1 MIVALG
7 INSILKEANYYAI
20 SVLLVIAAIALLVWR
35 FEKKQILLRDV
46 VMISVLVSMAVVG
59 RLIFFAVPQ
68 VKPCAAIVIIT
79 GIMLGKEAGIICGFL
94 TAFVSNFFFGQG
106 PWTPWQMLAFGAVG
120 FVAALVF
127 SGNILEE
134 KENKM
139 VLAVF
144 GFLVVLIVYGLIVD
158 TGSVFMMLDRPTWK
172 GALGIYGAGIVFN
185 ITHAIATAVFLWL
198 LAKPLMM
205 KIDRVKKK
213 YGE

>member
-1 MIVALG
+1 M
-7 INSILKEANYYAI
+7 
-20 SVLLVIAAIALLVWR
+20 
-35 FEKKQILLRDV
+35 
-46 VMISVLVSMAVVG
+46 VG